1 MIFPRCSG
9 ILLHI
14 SSLPSDFGIGDLG
27 RNAHEFVDFLAD
39 SGQKIWQV
47 LPLSPTG
54 YGDSPYQCFSAFAG
68 NPLFLDPVQLQ
79 EAGRLQPRD
88 LASASHLDF
97 DFVDYGKA
105 ISSKQALLRKAAQ
118 SFFADPHDPDLE
130 AFATFSKDN
139 EAWLDDYALF
149 MAAKDYHK
157 GAVWTEWDAGI
168 RRRDPS
174 RAAAMGATNYPLRS
188 RPTSLHS
195 SSSFGNGRSLKNRC
209 HQHGIRIMGDIPIY
223 VAHDSADVWSHPEL
237 FRLDEQGSPP
247 PWRAFLLTTS
257 ARPDNFGET
266 LFIDGMSLARSGHRG
281 GSIVFGHR
289 LRCSILCDWI
299 TFAVS
304 KPIGKSR
311 RRLDG
316 R

>member
-79 EAGRLQPRD
+79 EAGRLQPQD

-118 SFFADPHDPDLE
+118 SFFTDPHDPDLE

-157 GAVWTEWDAGI
+157 GAVWTEWDAGL
-168 RRRDPS
+168 RQRDPS
-174 RAAAMGATNYPLRS
+174 ALQRWGHEL
-188 RPTSLHS
+188 S
-195 SSSFGNGRSLKNRC
+195 SEIQTHKFAQFEFFRQWASLKNRC
-209 HQHGIRIMGDIPIY
+209 HQRGIRMMGDIPIY

-237 FRLDEQGSPP
+237 FQLDERRKAVG
-247 PWRAFLLTTS
+247 
-257 ARPDNFGET
+257 G
-266 LFIDGMSLARSGHRG
+266 GGRS
-281 GSIVFGHR
+281 S
-289 LRCSILCDWI
+289 
-299 TFAVS
+299 
-304 KPIGKSR
+304 
-311 RRLDG
+311 
-316 R
+316 